1 VCAILDV
8 TYHQVDGI
16 TYYLYVNDGDFK
28 SRCKLRPGENELPI
42 SDFIIDDINS
52 GKAQVSLVVGGRF
65 SGARN
70 VVAIIKNSELT
81 IVE

>member
-1 VCAILDV
+1 
-8 TYHQVDGI
+8 
-16 TYYLYVNDGDFK
+16 
-28 SRCKLRPGENELPI
+28 LRPGENELPI